1 MDTNTDGCPGYLS
14 LSQQPGNSPSE
25 EVRGHWTPTGC
36 GPMVIQKKLKTFFYL
51 CTKKEKLFCT
61 KISFLIFAQRKEP
74 KKSQMHKEREENME
88 AENLPNGRTLTTT
101 YLYCFVNICLRF
113 AETVVAINDCDFQEV
128 LSNSQS
134 VQSQMG
140 ALTKSVLL
148 DQDLRGAK

>member
-1 MDTNTDGCPGYLS
+1 
-14 LSQQPGNSPSE
+14 
-25 EVRGHWTPTGC
+25 
-36 GPMVIQKKLKTFFYL
+36 
-51 CTKKEKLFCT
+51 
-61 KISFLIFAQRKEP
+61 
-74 KKSQMHKEREENME
+74 ME

-101 YLYCFVNICLRF
+101 YLYCCVNICLRF